1 MPSDRLAG
9 CLRASSPD
17 SVDGAGMDGAGMDG
31 AGMDGV
37 DAPSSV
43 PVPTLPPVD
52 ADDSVD
58 VRDLFIA
65 AASRLQRTS
74 ELLRS
79 VAVAHG

>member
-17 SVDGAGMDGAGMDG
+17 NMDGAGMDG
-31 AGMDGV
+31 AGMDDV

-65 AASRLQRTS
+65 AVSRLQRTS

>member
-17 SVDGAGMDGAGMDG
+17 NMDGAGMDG
-31 AGMDGV
+31 AGMDDV

-65 AASRLQRTS
+65 AVSRLQRTS
-74 ELLRS
+74 ELLHS
-79 VAVAHG
+79 VVVVHG

>member
-17 SVDGAGMDGAGMDG
+17 SVDGVGMDG

-65 AASRLQRTS
+65 AVSRLQRTS
-74 ELLRS
+74 ELLHS
-79 VAVAHG
+79 VVVVHG

>member
-17 SVDGAGMDGAGMDG
+17 NMDGAGMDG

-65 AASRLQRTS
+65 AVSRLQRTS
-74 ELLRS
+74 ELLHS
-79 VAVAHG
+79 VVVVHG

>member
-17 SVDGAGMDGAGMDG
+17 SVDGVGMDGAGMD
-31 AGMDGV
+31 DV

-65 AASRLQRTS
+65 AVSRLQRTS
-74 ELLRS
+74 ELLHS
-79 VAVAHG
+79 VVVVHG

>member
-17 SVDGAGMDGAGMDG
+17 NMDGAGMD
-31 AGMDGV
+31 DV

-65 AASRLQRTS
+65 AVSRLQRTS
-74 ELLRS
+74 ELLHS
-79 VAVAHG
+79 VVVVHG

>member
-17 SVDGAGMDGAGMDG
+17 SVDGAGMDGAGMD
-31 AGMDGV
+31 DV

-65 AASRLQRTS
+65 AVSRLQRTS
-74 ELLRS
+74 ELLHS
-79 VAVAHG
+79 VVVVHG

>member
-17 SVDGAGMDGAGMDG
+17 SMDGAGMDG

-74 ELLRS
+74 ELLHS
-79 VAVAHG
+79 VVVVHG

>member
-17 SVDGAGMDGAGMDG
+17 SMDGAGMDG

-65 AASRLQRTS
+65 AVSRLQRTS
-74 ELLRS
+74 ELLHS
-79 VAVAHG
+79 VVVVHG